1 MASTLVGNDDTKMMA
16 ALALALVDNP
26 RASLQE
32 LAKAAGISKATLYRF
47 CRTRD
52 ELIERLLTHSMGVF
66 SKAIDAAELD
76 QGHPIDALRR
86 LTGMYLEHRELTAFL
101 IYYWRDATKD
111 PAVAEQWDVALD
123 AFFLRGQR
131 EGAFRVDIPA
141 AALTEVWGS
150 VVIGIADAER
160 RGRVARLGIS
170 ALIENAFLRGVAL

>member
-1 MASTLVGNDDTKMMA
+1 MASSASGNDDTKMMA
-16 ALALALVDNP
+16 ALALALVDAP
-26 RASLQE
+26 RSSLQE

-52 ELIERLLTHSMGVF
+52 DLIDRLLAHSMEVF
-66 SKAIDAAELD
+66 SKAIDAAQLAE
-76 QGHPIDALRR
+76 GPSIEALRR
-86 LTGMYLEHRELTAFL
+86 LTAMYLEHRELTAFL
-101 IYYWRDATKD
+101 IYYWRDAAKN
-111 PAVAEQWDVALD
+111 PAMAEQWDVALD

-160 RGRVARLGIS
+160 RGRVARSGIS
-170 ALIENAFLRGVAL
+170 ALIENAFLRGVAT